1 VLDDAPRG
9 PVAPLRRRDR
19 AAAAVR
25 AAQAQPGRVAAAG
38 VAAVLVAGG
47 AWWSLRPPDAPAPE
61 TLLPV
66 VTAEAPAAATAPP
79 AVPPVAST
87 IVVHVAGAVARPG
100 VLHLPVGSRVIDA
113 IDAAGGVS
121 AGADTDRVN
130 LAAPLADGGRIQVP
144 RVGEAV
150 TAPVDGGAAPTVSPG
165 PLDINQAS
173 ALELEEL
180 PGIGPATAAAIVA
193 HRERHGPFASV
204 EALGEVSGIGDAKL
218 AQLRELVRV

>member
-1 VLDDAPRG
+1 
-9 PVAPLRRRDR
+9 
-19 AAAAVR
+19 
-25 AAQAQPGRVAAAG
+25 
-38 VAAVLVAGG
+38 
-47 AWWSLRPPDAPAPE
+47 
-61 TLLPV
+61 V
-66 VTAEAPAAATAPP
+66 VTAQVPAAATAP
-79 AVPPVAST
+79 AAAPPVAST

-130 LAAPLADGGRIQVP
+130 LAAPLADGGRILVP
-144 RVGEAV
+144 RVGEAA
-150 TAPVDGGAAPTVSPG
+150 TAPVDGGSVPTVSPG

-193 HRERHGPFASV
+193 HRERHGPFVSV
-204 EALGEVSGIGDAKL
+204 EALGDVSGIGDAKL